1 MRFKRFYF
9 LIAASLLLSHL
20 TYSSSVDES
29 FEINFAPG
37 NSVYRLTINEE
48 QRLYD
53 CVIHNFAVINRS
65 SKPLLLQKI
74 EIQFI
79 RKGEVV
85 QSRFILSQELEAKAQ
100 RTASLFESGALNEAE
115 KEFRIR
121 ELFQNAQLSRSNRLE
136 SNKGILIRHQ
146 YLQFSGE
153 VERIKVV
160 AIGKA
165 DDGAISQSSAEIAVL
180 NYQTKTRFFFPLK
193 GTWYV
198 SNGTNPS
205 GTHRWGIAQEFAY
218 DLVKVDADGIS
229 GKGDETRPESYY
241 AYGQE
246 VLASADGTVYEV
258 RDGVDDTPM
267 AQFADSDPS
276 VVMKR
281 LTEYQT
287 SLRRQYGAMGSSG
300 NYVILDHGNNEYSV
314 MVHLK
319 KNSLR
324 VKRGERVKQG
334 HVIAQ
339 VGQSGLSTEPHLHF
353 EVVSNPDP
361 LKQRGLPVSFFGL
374 EGEDGAK
381 FLQLGDHVRR
391 AGRKN

>member
-1 MRFKRFYF
+1 MRLKRFSF
-9 LIAASLLLSHL
+9 LLVFALLLSHL
-20 TYSSSVDES
+20 IHASSAEES
-29 FEINFAPG
+29 FEIQFSPG
-37 NSVYRLTINEE
+37 NSVYRLTLNEE

-53 CVIHNFAVINRS
+53 CVIHNIAVINRS

-74 EIQFI
+74 ELQLI
-79 RKGEVV
+79 RKGDVV
-85 QSRFILSQELEAKAQ
+85 QSRFILSQELETRAQ
-100 RTASLFESGALNEAE
+100 RTASLFESGALKEAE
-115 KEFRIR
+115 KEFRIS
-121 ELFQNAQLSRSNRLE
+121 ELFPNAQLSRSNRLDT
-136 SNKGILIRHQ
+136 NKGILIRNQ

-160 AIGKA
+160 AVGKA
-165 DDGAISQSSAEIAVL
+165 DDGAISQTAAEIAVV
-180 NYQTKTRFFFPLK
+180 NYQTKTRFFFPLN

-198 SNGTNPS
+198 SNATNPS
-205 GTHRWGIAQEFAY
+205 GTHRWGIGQEFAY
-218 DLVKVDADGIS
+218 DLVRVDAEGNP
-229 GKGDETRPESYY
+229 GKGDETRPDSYY

-258 RDGVDDTPM
+258 RDGIEDTPM

-276 VVMKR
+276 VVVKR
-281 LTEYQT
+281 MTEYQT
-287 SLRRQYGAMGSSG
+287 SLRRQHGARGSDG
-300 NYVILDHGNNEYSV
+300 NYIILDHGNNEFSV

-319 KNSLR
+319 KNSIR

-334 HVIAQ
+334 QVIAQ

-361 LKQRGLPVSFFGL
+361 LKQRGLPVPFNGL
-374 EGEDGAK
+374 EGEEGNK
-381 FLQLGDHVRR
+381 YLQLGDHVRR